1 MAKVLGQY
9 KSATEYENGA
19 NKVPADVQTKYKAQK
34 TKVAGHFKNNPIK
47 ATDPAKG
54 SDKNY
59 VTVTQDG
66 DKYTVECYV
75 EGKKDSTIKLN

>member
-19 NKVPADVQTKYKAQK
+19 NKVPADVQPKYKASK
-34 TKVAGHFKNNPIK
+34 TKVALHFKSNPRK
-47 ATDPAKG
+47 ENDPAKG

-66 DKYTVECYV
+66 DKYTVECYA
-75 EGKKDSTIKLN
+75 EGKKDSTTKLN